1 MVIILLQVFILQI
14 IVGTIVV
21 FVLKKVLDH
30 QLVELAIKTFK
41 YVKLEP
47 DDLKLGSIL
56 VKSPFKVSQKTQNQ
70 ILELAEKNFG
80 RPMSIVIKKDR
91 SLKGGMIIYLNSL
104 IIDYSLVGRLKE
116 GGIIR
121 KI

>member
-1 MVIILLQVFILQI
+1 MIEALTQIFIMQIILGS
-14 IVGTIVV
+14 IVI
-21 FVLKKVLDH
+21 FVLKKILDH
-30 QLVELAIKTFK
+30 QLNELAVKTFK
-41 YVKLEP
+41 NAKLEP

-56 VKSPFKVSQKTQNQ
+56 VSSPFRISKKIQDRIVEIAK
-70 ILELAEKNFG
+70 KKFG

-104 IIDYSLVGRLKE
+104 IVDYSLVGRLKE

-121 KI
+121 KK

>member
-1 MVIILLQVFILQI
+1 MLIILLQVFIMQI
-14 IVGTIVV
+14 VVGAIVV
-21 FVLKKVLDH
+21 FILKKILDY

-41 YVKLEP
+41 NVKLEP

-56 VKSPFKVSQKTQNQ
+56 VGSPFSVSKKTQNR
-70 ILELAEKNFG
+70 ILELAEKKFE
-80 RPMSIVIKKDR
+80 RSMSIVIKKDK

-121 KI
+121 QI

>member
-1 MVIILLQVFILQI
+1 MQIVVGAVVVFI
-14 IVGTIVV
+14 
-21 FVLKKVLDH
+21 LKKVLDH

-41 YVKLEP
+41 NAKLEP

-56 VKSPFKVSQKTQNQ
+56 ASSPGSVSKKIQDRVSQV
-70 ILELAEKNFG
+70 AEKKFG
-80 RPMSIVIKKDR
+80 RPMSIVIKKDKN
-91 SLKGGMIIYLNSL
+91 LKGGLIIYLNSS